1 MNWIIDKQQS
11 CVACRCCLLSRSRSN
26 MHRDEEGPSEFRPET
41 PHAPIQTRLADEK
54 AKSITLTGFI
64 MFTIFFALMA
74 SAGAQSREEVWA
86 YPVFLGLG
94 LGVVTSTRESVQGT
108 SNPRH

>member
-1 MNWIIDKQQS
+1 
-11 CVACRCCLLSRSRSN
+11 

-41 PHAPIQTRLADEK
+41 PHAPIQAKLADETT
-54 AKSITLTGFI
+54 KSITLTGFI

-74 SAGAQSREEVWA
+74 SAGARSREEVWA

-94 LGVVTSTRESVQGT
+94 LGVVTSTRESVQET
-108 SNPRH
+108 ASSRL

>member
-1 MNWIIDKQQS
+1 
-11 CVACRCCLLSRSRSN
+11 
-26 MHRDEEGPSEFRPET
+26 
-41 PHAPIQTRLADEK
+41 
-54 AKSITLTGFI
+54 

-94 LGVVTSTRESVQGT
+94 LGVVTSTREFV
-108 SNPRH
+108 PEPFWLC

>member
-1 MNWIIDKQQS
+1 
-11 CVACRCCLLSRSRSN
+11 
-26 MHRDEEGPSEFRPET
+26 
-41 PHAPIQTRLADEK
+41 
-54 AKSITLTGFI
+54 

-94 LGVVTSTRESVQGT
+94 LGVVTSTRKSVRGNES
-108 SNPRH
+108 PRHYNVSGHMS

>member
-1 MNWIIDKQQS
+1 
-11 CVACRCCLLSRSRSN
+11 
-26 MHRDEEGPSEFRPET
+26 
-41 PHAPIQTRLADEK
+41 
-54 AKSITLTGFI
+54 

-94 LGVVTSTRESVQGT
+94 LGVVTSTREFVPETTHSWLESLSGYI
-108 SNPRH
+108 N